1 MIAQSDIANIA
12 LMMRLQNSI
21 KHLARQQITSYK
33 NSLDADSDSED
44 DEIINSDDDSN
55 DDVGE
60 NNGED
65 GEGLGTLLPG
75 FKISDIATFN
85 LLLKKLELNI
95 AEFRIKLDLDSG
107 FLRVRTVPGL
117 PHGAASGAFLH
128 HIVFWSENNQP
139 LDSGDPTLIYTCD
152 ANMSSSILSANSIR
166 LSLCCTRYEISRCVI
181 CSKGHNISA
190 RARATG
196 ME

>member
-1 MIAQSDIANIA
+1 MIAQNDIANIA
-12 LMMRLQNSI
+12 LVTRLQNSVN
-21 KHLARQQITSYK
+21 HLAHQQITSYK

-44 DEIINSDDDSN
+44 DEIVNSDDDSN

-60 NNGED
+60 NSGED
-65 GEGLGTLLPG
+65 GEGLGTLVPG
-75 FKISDIATFN
+75 FKISDIATFD

-95 AEFRIKLDLDSG
+95 AEFRIKVDLDSG

-117 PHGAASGAFLH
+117 PHAAASGAFLH

-139 LDSGDPTLIYTCD
+139 LDGGDPTLIYTCD
-152 ANMSSSILSANSIR
+152 ASMSSSILLVNTFR
-166 LSLCCTRYEISRCVI
+166 LPLFCTPYEISRCVI
-181 CSKGHNISA
+181 RPKGHNISA
-190 RARATG
+190 RARPTG

>member
-1 MIAQSDIANIA
+1 VIAQNDIANIA
-12 LMMRLQNSI
+12 LMTRLQNSI
-21 KHLARQQITSYK
+21 KHLAHQQITSYK

-44 DEIINSDDDSN
+44 DEIINSDDDSNDDDSN

-95 AEFRIKLDLDSG
+95 TEFRIKLDLDSG

-117 PHGAASGAFLH
+117 PHGAASGAFVY
-128 HIVFWSENNQP
+128 HIGFWSENNQP
-139 LDSGDPTLIYTCD
+139 LGGGDPTLIYTCD
-152 ANMSSSILSANSIR
+152 ASMSSSILSANSIR
-166 LSLCCTRYEISRCVI
+166 LSLCCTRCEIS
-181 CSKGHNISA
+181 
-190 RARATG
+190 
-196 ME
+196 